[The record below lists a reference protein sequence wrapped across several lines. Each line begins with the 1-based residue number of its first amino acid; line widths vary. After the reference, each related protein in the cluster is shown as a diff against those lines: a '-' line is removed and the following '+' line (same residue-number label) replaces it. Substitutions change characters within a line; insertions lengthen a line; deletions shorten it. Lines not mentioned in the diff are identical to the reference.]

1 MVFEPDRKVD
11 DTRRAS
17 SPLEDVFEGYPVG
30 SWTADNAS
38 TLAFPV
44 LSISESGGNRI
55 IERERPYREGAKL
68 DDTGRKATQWTMVC
82 VFENTIS
89 EPGLEVNGL
98 KNLYPDVLNDLIASF
113 AIHKTGDLV
122 VPTRGTIRARIVDY
136 GRDERFDERNTARLN
151 VVYKEDNED
160 SVDAN
165 ALAAPAA
172 SAFAFQLADKAEF
185 SAQND
190 GMWDTSLQDLK
201 ELAANLEGL
210 ANAPDNFLLDL
221 EEQANIIM
229 NTHDKVIQ
237 TFSRATVEGRD
248 TFLNA
253 DSSRTRR
260 QLALIKEIAGK
271 TRFEA
276 RRARPRLD
284 SRVFE
289 STQSLPSIAA
299 MLAVDI
305 NDLIAA
311 NPQLSNPL
319 YIPTGTIVRI
329 PVDGKTNRQG

>member
-11 DTRRAS
+11 DTRRATT
-17 SPLEDVFEGYPVG
+17 PLDDVYETYPVG
-30 SWTADNAS
+30 SWTAENAA

-44 LSISESGGNRI
+44 ISISETGGNRI
-55 IERERPYREGAKL
+55 IERERPYRDGAKL
-68 DDTGRKATQWTMVC
+68 DDTGRKATQWTITC
-82 VFENTIS
+82 LFENTIT
-89 EPGLEVNGL
+89 EPGLEINGL

-136 GRDERFDERNTARLN
+136 NRDENTDPRNSARLSI
-151 VVYKEDNED
+151 VYKEDNED

-165 ALAAPAA
+165 ALAAPSA
-172 SAFAFQLADKAEF
+172 SAFAFQLADTAEF

-190 GMWDTSLQDLK
+190 GMWDGSLQDLK

-221 EEQANIIM
+221 EEQAKIIM
-229 NTHDKVIQ
+229 NTHDKVVQ

-248 TFLNA
+248 TFLDP

-289 STQSLPSIAA
+289 NTQSLTSIAA
-299 MLAVDI
+299 MLAVPIDQ
-305 NDLIAA
+305 LQAA
-311 NPQLSNPL
+311 NPHLDNPL
-319 YIPTGTIVRI
+319 YIPTGTVVRI
-329 PVDGKTNRQG
+329 PIDGKTSRQG